1 MERDLYDRLAAA
13 DHAAPGDIWKEA
25 TSLERVLVVSAN
37 MGIRAAVSEALE
49 DVGYRL
55 RAASSADDAWRV
67 VRAETPDVAIIDLA
81 DDLVAAADVA
91 ARIRAAAFPRS
102 VPTLALT
109 LTEVPPGKLEE
120 LGLDRGVTV
129 PLTVDE
135 LVHALQGLVDSAR
148 SLPAGRPRLWAQAQM
163 NLQDHMEA
171 RHLNLG
177 STCYVRVVFEVV
189 PQNDPYIAELRAQL
203 DKMAIPS
210 EVQVRQGEL
219 VVSCYPTIAEAFALG
234 VNRFAREELYFALL
248 DAYPELARDPAALK
262 QRIHELEDEYMR
274 VERRAS

>member
-1 MERDLYDRLAAA
+1 MEKDLYEKLAAA
-13 DHAAPGDIWKEA
+13 DHVAEGDIWKEA
-25 TSLERVLVVSAN
+25 TSLERVLVVSPN

-49 DVGYRL
+49 DEGYRL

-67 VRAETPDVAIIDLA
+67 VRAETPDVAIVDLA
-81 DDLVAAADVA
+81 DDHPAIADVA
-91 ARIRAAAFPRS
+91 ARIRAAAFPRR
-102 VPTLALT
+102 VPILALT
-109 LTEVPPGKLEE
+109 LETIPEVTLRAMGI
-120 LGLDRGVTV
+120 DRGVTV
-129 PLTVDE
+129 PLRVNE
-135 LVHALQGLVDSAR
+135 LIAALQTLVDTAR
-148 SLPAGRPRLWAQAQM
+148 TIPASRPRLWAQAQM

-171 RHLNLG
+171 RHLTLG
-177 STCYVRVVFEVV
+177 TTCYVRIVFEIV

-210 EVQVRQGEL
+210 EVQVRAGEL

-234 VNRFAREELYFALL
+234 INRFAGEELYFALL
-248 DAYPELARDPAALK
+248 DAYPELARDPAALR

>member
-1 MERDLYDRLAAA
+1 MERDLYDRLTAAEHAA
-13 DHAAPGDIWKEA
+13 DGDIWKEA
-25 TSLERVLVVSAN
+25 TSLERVLVVSGSMA
-37 MGIRAAVSEALE
+37 IRAAISEALE
-49 DVGYRL
+49 DEGYRL

-67 VRAETPDVAIIDLA
+67 VRAETPDVAIV
-81 DDLVAAADVA
+81 DLVDHNPAVADVA
-91 ARIRAAAFPRS
+91 ARIRAAAFPRR
-102 VPTLALT
+102 VPILALT
-109 LTEVPPGKLEE
+109 MHEVTEAALEKL
-120 LGLDRGVTV
+120 GVDRCVTV
-129 PLTVDE
+129 PLRVEE
-135 LVHALQGLVDSAR
+135 LVSALQALVDTSR
-148 SLPAGRPRLWAQAQM
+148 TVPESRPRLWAQAQM

-203 DKMAIPS
+203 DKMAIPA

-219 VVSCYPTIAEAFALG
+219 IVSCYPTIAEAFALG
-234 VNRFAREELYFALL
+234 INRFAREELYFALL